1 MSRQRCKTTKGCHTG
16 MPVAWWS
23 ALLLLLLGAASAS
36 AGEISG
42 HVQLVTPTGKSIQER
57 ARILVH
63 YTPDGA
69 SPQLEVPREP
79 FELTMARK
87 QFQPSSM
94 IVPVGSTV
102 RFPNEDTILH
112 NVFSVS
118 GRNKFDLG
126 LYRRGAGKET
136 TFEHPGVVR
145 VYCNVHHSMVAHV
158 VVVDTP
164 FYGKT
169 DPQGNF
175 KLQGLPEGKGTL
187 TLWFERSDPW
197 RQEVTVTS
205 ATKLDVD
212 LVVTK
217 SKLPPH
223 RNKFNQP
230 YKRRSRGRAY
240 N

>member
-1 MSRQRCKTTKGCHTG
+1 MGRLLAAPLLAVLLT
-16 MPVAWWS
+16 A
-23 ALLLLLLGAASAS
+23 ALMLFAGSTSAS

-42 HVQLVTPTGKSIQER
+42 HVQLVTPTGKPIKER
-57 ARILVH
+57 ARVLVY
-63 YTPDGA
+63 YTPEGTA
-69 SPQLEVPREP
+69 PRLEVPEEP
-79 FELTMARK
+79 FELTMVRK
-87 QFQPSSM
+87 QFQPTSL

-126 LYRRGAGKET
+126 LYRRGDGKEA
-136 TFEHPGVVR
+136 TFEYPGVVR
-145 VYCNVHHSMVAHV
+145 VYCNVHHSMVAHLL
-158 VVVDTP
+158 VVDTP
-164 FYGKT
+164 YYGAT
-169 DPQGNF
+169 DAQGNYR
-175 KLQGLPEGKGTL
+175 LQGIPEGKGTL
-187 TLWFERSDPW
+187 TLWFERSGLW
-197 RQEVTVTS
+197 KQAIEVTSPT
-205 ATKLDVD
+205 TLDVD
-212 LVVTK
+212 LTVTK